1 MPKCKICGTNTEKT
15 YCNKCEADIIADKSH
30 TFEHDAF
37 EISSKWVG
45 LLQIPNHPVH
55 SIRRF
60 GCIDRQ

>member
-37 EISSKWVG
+37 EISSNKEV
-45 LLQIPNHPVH
+45 
-55 SIRRF
+55 
-60 GCIDRQ
+60 C